1 MKHLRDL
8 SCIMLIVASP
18 FMMKGQTVE
27 QVERTA
33 DKVGSTVNKVSGLF
47 KKKNKEKEKE
57 TPAASSSTTTPVAG
71 SNKININSKYT
82 FTAGDT
88 LLFSD
93 NFESTE
99 TGKFPAQWKTD
110 GSGEVVTIDEYPGK
124 WFSISQKGMY
134 IPKIKGG
141 ITKDFTVEF
150 DLIIANNNSNHTLFI
165 DFEDALNGNFEIYPG
180 NPFLQI
186 RIYEGGSAWVD
197 NKAKNVDSHVN
208 SAAYN
213 EGGKKNHIAIR
224 KEGERLQ
231 VFINDE
237 KTFDITNAFDGK
249 LTYSTFKFGA
259 QFSSPA
265 AFLVSDVKIMGITKR

>member
-1 MKHLRDL
+1 MKQVRSL
-8 SCIMLIVASP
+8 SCLILTAAFP
-18 FMMKGQTVE
+18 LMMKAQTVE
-27 QVERTA
+27 EVERTA
-33 DKVGSTVNKVSGLF
+33 DKVGNTVNKLGGMF
-47 KKKNKEKEKE
+47 KKKNKEKDRE
-57 TPAASSSTTTPVAG
+57 TPAATNSNTTPASG
-71 SNKININSKYT
+71 SNKITINSKYS

-99 TGKFPAQWKTD
+99 TGRFPEQWKTD

-124 WFSISQKGMY
+124 WFSISPKGLY
-134 IPKIKGG
+134 IPRIKGG
-141 ITKDFTVEF
+141 IMKDFTVEF
-150 DLIIANNNSNHTLFI
+150 DLIIANNNNSHTLFL
-165 DFEDALNGNFEIYPG
+165 DFEDALNGNFDLYPK
-180 NPFLQI
+180 NPFLQV

-224 KEGERLQ
+224 KQGERLQ
-231 VFINDE
+231 VYINEE
-237 KTFDITNAFDGK
+237 KTFDITNAFDAK

-259 QFSSPA
+259 QFNSPA
-265 AFLVSDVKIMGITKR
+265 AFLVSNVKIMGIAK